1 MNGLYTPEELVRS
14 LRHHRHLVIAVRA
27 KDGELARQLIQL
39 HLRMS
44 YHRFMKH
51 RGYRQRT

>member
-1 MNGLYTPEELVRS
+1 VAASRPFAGILHQDLTVAAEAR
-14 LRHHRHLVIAVRA
+14 
-27 KDGELARQLIQL
+27 DGELARQIMQL

-51 RGYRQRT
+51 RDQFRRTG

>member
-1 MNGLYTPEELVRS
+1 MILDRDLTF
-14 LRHHRHLVIAVRA
+14 AVEAR
-27 KDGELARQLIQL
+27 DGELARQVMQL

-51 RGYRQRT
+51 RDEFARARNRDEA